1 MRDLLR
7 AVPLFAWLPEE
18 APDILNG
25 CFDLETERLAA
36 GETRQTAGRIG
47 CVLAGSAVFQPRDAD
62 TVPLSAGSVFGVL
75 RDAQGFKRP
84 QAGVLTAGPGC
95 AAAWFDYS
103 LTTSVCYRACWFH
116 VRLLREID
124 ALLAE

>member
-7 AVPLFAWLPEE
+7 TVPLFAWLPEE

-36 GETRQTAGRIG
+36 GESRQTAGRIG
-47 CVLAGSAVFQPRDAD
+47 CVLEGGAAFRPQDAD
-62 TVPLSAGSVFGVL
+62 AASLSPGGVFGVL

-84 QAGVLTAGPGC
+84 QAGVLTAVTDC
-95 AAAWFDYS
+95 AVAWFDSS
-103 LTTSVCYRACWFH
+103 LISSVCYRACWFH

>member
-1 MRDLLR
+1 MRELLR
-7 AVPLFAWLPEE
+7 TVPLFAWLPEE

-25 CFDLETERLAA
+25 CFDLEVERLAA

-47 CVLAGSAVFQPRDAD
+47 CLLQGTAAFQSQDAAVS
-62 TVPLSAGSVFGVL
+62 LSPGKLFAVS
-75 RDAQGFKRP
+75 RDAQGFKHPRP
-84 QAGVLTAGPGC
+84 GTLTAAADC
-95 AAAWFDYS
+95 AVAWFDFG